1 MSSTQAYSYHA
12 SSQSNPKTYFSCLTR
27 LIVYVL
33 LVQHTFAITKAIKAL
48 EGQSDVETVASDTN
62 RSLNWAATCTI
73 TTP

>member
-1 MSSTQAYSYHA
+1 MTLYRI
-12 SSQSNPKTYFSCLTR
+12 LTL

-33 LVQHTFAITKAIKAL
+33 LVQHAFAITEAIQVVK
-48 EGQSDVETVASDTN
+48 GDTDVETVASDTN

>member
-1 MSSTQAYSYHA
+1 MTLYRI
-12 SSQSNPKTYFSCLTR
+12 LTL

-33 LVQHTFAITKAIKAL
+33 LVQHTFAITEAIQVVK
-48 EGQSDVETVASDTN
+48 GDTDVETVASDMN

>member
-12 SSQSNPKTYFSCLTR
+12 SSQSNPKTYFSCVTR
-27 LIVYVL
+27 LIVYAL
-33 LVQHTFAITKAIKAL
+33 LVQHTFAITEAIKAL
-48 EGQSDVETVASDTN
+48 EGQSDVETVASNTN

>member
-12 SSQSNPKTYFSCLTR
+12 SSQSNPKTYFSCVTR
-27 LIVYVL
+27 LIVYAL
-33 LVQHTFAITKAIKAL
+33 LVQHTFAITEAIKVL
-48 EGQSDVETVASDTN
+48 EGDTDVETVASDTN

>member
-12 SSQSNPKTYFSCLTR
+12 SSQSNPKTYFSCVTR
-27 LIVYVL
+27 LIVYAL
-33 LVQHTFAITKAIKAL
+33 LVQHTFAITEAIKAL